1 MNTDT
6 MQKNV
11 MKMKDLREQM
21 TERRDHP
28 RKEEQVKD
36 DDDDG

>member
-1 MNTDT
+1 M

-21 TERRDHP
+21 TERRDHR
-28 RKEEQVKD
+28 RKEEQEKEE
-36 DDDDG
+36 DDDG